1 MDGVHDM
8 GGMDGFGKIEVEKNE
23 PVFHASWEGRVLAVQ
38 RAMAY
43 ARAWKIDHSRF
54 AQEQL
59 PPITYLSASYY
70 QRWVLGMEKNIIE
83 RGFASAEELKAGHAT
98 TPGKMLRRKL
108 TVSVLQDALTRPS
121 YFRQTSART
130 LQNGGSCTH

>member
-23 PVFHASWEGRVLAVQ
+23 PVFHASWEGRVLAMQ
-38 RAMAY
+38 RSMAY
-43 ARAWKIDHSRF
+43 ARAWNIDHSRF

-70 QRWVLGMEKNIIE
+70 QRWVLAIEKNIVA
-83 RGFASAEELKAGHAT
+83 RGFASAEELKAGMPLHRVRCSEGSSRFQYCR
-98 TPGKMLRRKL
+98 TP
-108 TVSVLQDALTRPS
+108 
-121 YFRQTSART
+121 
-130 LQNGGSCTH
+130 

>member
-23 PVFHASWEGRVLAVQ
+23 PVFHASWEGRVLAMQ
-38 RAMAY
+38 RSMAY
-43 ARAWKIDHSRF
+43 ARAWNIDHSRF

-70 QRWVLGMEKNIIE
+70 QRWVLAIEKNIVA
-83 RGFASAEELKAGHAT
+83 RDFASAEELKAGHAT

-108 TVSVLQDALTRPS
+108 TVSV
-121 YFRQTSART
+121 
-130 LQNGGSCTH
+130 

>member
-70 QRWVLGMEKNIIE
+70 QRWVLGW
-83 RGFASAEELKAGHAT
+83 RRTSSSAALHRPRNSRPAMPLHRVRCSEGSSRFQYCR
-98 TPGKMLRRKL
+98 TP
-108 TVSVLQDALTRPS
+108 
-121 YFRQTSART
+121 
-130 LQNGGSCTH
+130 